1 MSFTISVWK
10 RWSVRL
16 YLQLSVGGF
25 MSCLRCLCFFV
36 HSGLQH
42 ILCCIF
48 FFFFF
53 FVLCTLCFKFLWIV
67 NFWLP
72 LWYSLT
78 FICSNTSQILTTE
91 YWRWYCKMVFFLLIL
106 IHNISVQIWERLNF
120 STYRWNSNENKLF
133 THAWWLL
140 CDSCGAVYS
149 MVGLGWFMLSDATF
163 NISVISWRSA
173 LVVEETGS
181 YPEKTTDLSQVTVK
195 LDHIMLY
202 RVHRA
207 ISGFRTHNFSGDWH
221 WLISN
226 CSFTFRLCSVTEQS
240 QWSLTSKYIPVDIH

>member
-42 ILCCIF
+42 ILCCVF
-48 FFFFF
+48 VLFF

-149 MVGLGWFMLSDATF
+149 MVGLCCLMPLSIF
-163 NISVISWRSA
+163 
-173 LVVEETGS
+173 
-181 YPEKTTDLSQVTVK
+181 Q
-195 LDHIMLY
+195 LY
-202 RVHRA
+202 R
-207 ISGFRTHNFSGDWH
+207 GGQ
-221 WLISN
+221 L
-226 CSFTFRLCSVTEQS
+226 
-240 QWSLTSKYIPVDIH
+240 